1 MSFGRRADA
10 VTPPLYGAQQTSP
23 TVTTRATSGG
33 ERGKAGAMGTDHE
46 HTKALEMALAQVEKQ
61 YGKGAIMRMGEKTTM
76 NIEAIP
82 TGALVARPRPRRRRA
97 APGAGHRD
105 LRAGVVG
112 QVDAGDARRRRGATQ
127 RRGVRLHR
135 RRARHGPDLRQGDR
149 RRHRPVADL
158 PARHRRA
165 GAGDRR
171 HARALGRPR
180 RRRHRLRGG
189 ADPTGRDRGR
199 DGRQPRRPAG
209 PPDEPGAAQA
219 HRQPQQDRRRSW
231 SSSTNCARRS
241 A

>member
-1 MSFGRRADA
+1 MSTEQAKEQA
-10 VTPPLYGAQQTSP
+10 
-23 TVTTRATSGG
+23 
-33 ERGKAGAMGTDHE
+33 
-46 HTKALEMALAQVEKQ
+46 KALEMALAQVEKQ

-82 TGALVARPRPRRRRA
+82 TGALSLDLALGVGGLPRGRVTEIY
-97 APGAGHRD
+97 
-105 LRAGVVG
+105 RAGVVG
-112 QVDAGDARRRRGATQ
+112 QVDVGDARRRRGAAQ

-149 RRHRPVADL
+149 RRHRPAADL
-158 PARHRRA
+158 PARHGGA

-171 HARALGRPR
+171 HARALRRPR

-189 ADPTGRDRGR
+189 ADPAGRDRGR

-219 HRQPQQDRRRSW
+219 HRQPQPDRRRS
-231 SSSTNCARRS
+231 
-241 A
+241 